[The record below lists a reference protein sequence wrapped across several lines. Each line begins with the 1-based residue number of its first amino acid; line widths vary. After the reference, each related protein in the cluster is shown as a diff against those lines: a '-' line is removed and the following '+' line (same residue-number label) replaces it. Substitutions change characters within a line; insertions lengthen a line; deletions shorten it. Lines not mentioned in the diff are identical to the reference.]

1 MNAPSCLIFALF
13 ILATTVGLSDDD
25 IAKQGLPVD
34 HSVSEIKQLG
44 LGYLIDDLSIYAL
57 LILNGDIERASKI
70 VDTSHEWSRKLE
82 QSAAIKQ
89 VVPTGQD
96 PAISRLEIVGVE
108 IYSSRLISVVFL
120 KATEFGPLC
129 LRLNIAIPEDEPV
142 LNSFDATS
150 NWDEMDAI
158 VKSVTR
164 LKTSIKVDF
173 NLEKMERILPGTKKR
188 ISKASAP

>member
-1 MNAPSCLIFALF
+1 M
-13 ILATTVGLSDDD
+13 
-25 IAKQGLPVD
+25 
-34 HSVSEIKQLG
+34 
-44 LGYLIDDLSIYAL
+44 
-57 LILNGDIERASKI
+57 
-70 VDTSHEWSRKLE
+70 
-82 QSAAIKQ
+82 
-89 VVPTGQD
+89 VPTGQD

-129 LRLNIAIPEDEPV
+129 LRLNIALPEDEPV

-164 LKTSIKVDF
+164 LKTSIKINF

-188 ISKASAP
+188 ISKATAP